1 MDLSAVA
8 SLKDFPLLY
17 AFVIGLITALGPCPL
32 SANVAAIAYVS
43 SKLADSRST
52 VIAGAMYT
60 AGRALTYTIIGLLI
74 FMFGSAVMDSAPSLQ
89 DYDKI
94 ILAPVLVLAGVVM
107 LGLWKPNISV
117 GDGLKAKY
125 GLKLSEKGI
134 LGAFSLGAIFALAFC
149 PYTAVMFFGLLM
161 PFALTANAAG
171 MSFMALF
178 GIGTGIPVLV
188 FAVLLG
194 ISASFA
200 KVYIAKIVKFEPYLR
215 KTLGA
220 GFIVYGLYLL
230 AQYVLTAISA

>member
-1 MDLSAVA
+1 MDLSSLAT
-8 SLKDFPLLY
+8 LKDFPLLY
-17 AFVIGLITALGPCPL
+17 AFAIGLITALGPCPL

-60 AGRALTYTIIGLLI
+60 AGRALTYTVIGLLI
-74 FMFGSAVMDSAPSLQ
+74 FMFGSTVMDNAPSLQ

-134 LGAFSLGAIFALAFC
+134 LGAFGLGAVFALAFC

-161 PFALTANAAG
+161 PFALTANATG
-171 MSFMALF
+171 MSFMAVF
-178 GIGTGIPVLV
+178 GVGTGLPVLV

-200 KVYIAKIVKFEPYLR
+200 KAYIAKIVRFEPYLR

-220 GFIVYGLYLL
+220 GFILYGLYLF
-230 AQYVLTAISA
+230 AEYMIVAIGV

>member
-1 MDLSAVA
+1 MDLSAIA
-8 SLKDFPLLY
+8 SLRDVPILY
-17 AFVIGLITALGPCPL
+17 AFAIGLITAIGPCPL
-32 SANVAAIAYVS
+32 SANVAAIAYMS
-43 SKLADSRST
+43 SKLADPRNT
-52 VIAGAMYT
+52 VMAGAMYT
-60 AGRALTYTIIGLLI
+60 IGRALTYTVIGLLI
-74 FMFGSAVMDSAPSLQ
+74 FLFGSAVMDSAPSLQ

-107 LGLWKPNISV
+107 LGLWKPNVSV

-134 LGAFSLGAIFALAFC
+134 LGAFGLGAIFALAFC

-161 PFALTANAAG
+161 PFALAADATG

-178 GIGTGIPVLV
+178 GVGTGLPVLA

-194 ISASFA
+194 VSASFA
-200 KVYIAKIVKFEPYLR
+200 KAYISKIVKFEPYLR

-220 GFIVYGLYLL
+220 GFIKYGLYLL
-230 AQYVLTAISA
+230 AEFVLAAINT